1 MFMTVILNVVFACV
15 IVYLIISNISLRN
28 RLHIIEKRIA
38 QMTKQLPEAPF
49 ESEIEGELLLLL
61 KQGEDVR
68 AVKRIREATG
78 LSLIDAKR
86 YVDELKAKV

>member
-1 MFMTVILNVVFACV
+1 MTAILNVLFACI
-15 IVYLIISNISLRN
+15 IVYLVMSNMSLRN
-28 RLHIIEKRIA
+28 RLHVIEKRVA
-38 QMTKQLPEAPF
+38 QMTKQLPEPPF

-68 AVKRIREATG
+68 AVKRIREVTE

-86 YVDELKAKV
+86 YVDELKARV